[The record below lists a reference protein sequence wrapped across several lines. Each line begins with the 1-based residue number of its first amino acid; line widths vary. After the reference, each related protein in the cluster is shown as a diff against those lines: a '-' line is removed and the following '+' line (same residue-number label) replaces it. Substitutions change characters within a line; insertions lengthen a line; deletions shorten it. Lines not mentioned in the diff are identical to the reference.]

1 MCNNVCSCCGVAHR
15 HCYVGGICVLGG
27 TRGIDGVSGLD
38 ALVLS
43 LHVTHLTFLQF
54 RKRLDDIFYVDEGPS
69 AVVALSNG
77 FEPC

>member
-1 MCNNVCSCCGVAHR
+1 ML
-15 HCYVGGICVLGG
+15 GGICVVDG
-27 TRGIDGVSGLD
+27 TGGIDGVSGTN

-43 LHVTHLTFLQF
+43 SHLTHLSFFRF
-54 RKRLDDIFYVDEGPS
+54 RKILGNIFYVDEGPS